1 MVCGKINVIPP
12 FNGYNATTT
21 ESVSGAIVAV
31 RGHAM
36 VAEGC
41 DMLLYRTS
49 TTPIVSGVYRT
60 SSLIQ
65 PLAINYNLK

>member
-1 MVCGKINVIPP
+1 MVCAKINVIPP

-21 ESVSGAIVAV
+21 ESVGGAIVAV

-36 VAEGC
+36 AAEGC

-49 TTPIVSGVYRT
+49 TIPVVSGVY
-60 SSLIQ
+60 LISF
-65 PLAINYNLK
+65 LTYL